1 MYDAIII
8 GAGTAGMTAAIYLR
22 RAGKK
27 VLIFEREN
35 TGGQIVYTPKIE
47 NYPAIASIG
56 GADYAERLFAQTESQ
71 GAEFEFDEVL
81 SIQKDETPSISTSD
95 SSQKKEEIHEKPT
108 FFTNS
113 PPDSPLKKDE
123 TTDKPT
129 FFVHSASKTYAAK
142 SIIIASGVKHR
153 RLGLAR
159 ENEFSGEGLS
169 YCAVCDGAFF
179 KGKDVAVVGGGSTA
193 LTDALFLS
201 NTSKKVYLIH
211 RRGEFRGE
219 RRLVKSLH
227 EKENVEFILDSEIKE
242 LLGANIPNK
251 EPLNANTLT
260 AIGISYKKNDADSEI
275 KEFTDANTLSAIKI
289 FNKKTLKESILEIK
303 GLFVAVGFIPSNAI
317 FQNLVAL
324 DGDGYIIAEE
334 DCKTSETGIFA
345 AGDCRTKEVRQLA
358 TAAADGA
365 VAALAACKYLA

>member
-1 MYDAIII
+1 MGATLYNKFYFYKRGNMYDTIII

-56 GADYAERLFAQTESQ
+56 GAEYADRLFEQTQSQ
-71 GAEFEFDEVL
+71 GAEFIFDEVL
-81 SIQKDETPSISTSD
+81 SI
-95 SSQKKEEIHEKPT
+95 KKEETPEKPT
-108 FFTNS
+108 FFVNS
-113 PPDSPLKKDE
+113 
-123 TTDKPT
+123 T
-129 FFVHSASKTYAAK
+129 SKSYAAK

-153 RLGLAR
+153 QLGLEN
-159 ENEFSGEGLS
+159 ENEFLGEGLS

-179 KGKDVAVVGGGSTA
+179 KGMDVAVVGGGSTA

-219 RRLVKSLH
+219 QQLVESLR

-242 LLGANIPNK
+242 LIGTNTMNNGLINT
-251 EPLNANTLT
+251 NTLNSN
-260 AIGISYKKNDADSEI
+260 ISADILSAVKTSDNDANSEI
-275 KEFTDANTLSAIKI
+275 KEPVGANILPAIKTDTLSAVRV
-289 FNKKTLKESILEIK
+289 FNKKTAKESVLEIK

-317 FQNLVAL
+317 FKNLVAL
-324 DGDGYIIAEE
+324 DAEGYIVAGE
-334 DCKTSETGIFA
+334 DCKTSEAGIFT

>member
-1 MYDAIII
+1 MYDTIII

-35 TGGQIVYTPKIE
+35 TGGQIVYSPKIE

-56 GADYAERLFAQTESQ
+56 GADYAMRLFGQAENQ
-71 GAEFEFDEVL
+71 GAQFEFDEIL
-81 SIQKDETPSISTSD
+81 SI
-95 SSQKKEEIHEKPT
+95 KKEEAKGEKT
-108 FFTNS
+108 FFALS
-113 PPDSPLKKDE
+113 G
-123 TTDKPT
+123 
-129 FFVHSASKTYAAK
+129 SKTYEAK

-153 RLGLAR
+153 RLGLEH
-159 ENEFSGEGLS
+159 ENKFSGAGLS

-179 KGKDVAVVGGGSTA
+179 KGKTVAVVGGGSTA

-211 RRGEFRGE
+211 RRDGFRGE
-219 RRLVKSLH
+219 RRLVESLK
-227 EKENVEFILDSEIKE
+227 EKENVEFVMNSEIKE
-242 LLGANIPNK
+242 L
-251 EPLNANTLT
+251 
-260 AIGISYKKNDADSEI
+260 IGGE
-275 KEFTDANTLSAIKI
+275 TLSAVKV
-289 FNKKTLKESILEIK
+289 FDKKTAQESVITLQ
-303 GLFVAVGFIPSNAI
+303 GLFVAIGFLPANAAFKDI
-317 FQNLVAL
+317 VAL
-324 DGDGYIIAEE
+324 DGDGYIEARE
-334 DCKTSETGIFA
+334 DCKTSEAGIFT